1 MLCCCGLID
10 GRIDGTRAR
19 SAISGMS
26 IRSLVGQ
33 LKIWYSFTAGKG
45 KNLMQFVV
53 LLMLG

>member
-19 SAISGMS
+19 SSISGMS